1 MRRLVVPTL
10 LLAGV
15 CGAAT
20 PAVGSDVIVQG
31 TTDVRDAGLL
41 DDVIVP
47 GFKAAHPKYTL
58 KYIAVG
64 TGQALTNARAG
75 QGDAVLTHAPT
86 QEADFVKA
94 GLSYESFGRA
104 VFYSDYVILGPASDP
119 AGVRTKAP
127 HDAAKAFELI
137 AAAGHQGRA
146 DFVSRGDNSGTN
158 AEEKIIWGLSSLA
171 KNAKSEP
178 GSGASANPSWYHKA
192 GLGQAATVQL
202 TSQCPFSSRA
212 CYEITDRGT
221 YNRLLSLKTVT
232 NLVIV
237 ADRNRASAR
246 GSRHLLV
253 NAFHAYAVNP
263 AKVSKVNLQGALAFL
278 DYLQSAGVQTR
289 LASYPNRGQPVF
301 FADARPNITILRKLP
316 RRAAS
321 GELITIIGTVEP
333 QLPGGRALTGAK
345 LVLLSVTGKSGIL
358 VATARADASGRF
370 TFRFRARRGGL
381 YRIAFRPFR
390 DLTSTARNSG
400 RLSITP
406 SSSRWPCRRSI
417 AWAPAAGRRSGN
429 GR

>member
-1 MRRLVVPTL
+1 MRRLLVPTL
-10 LLAGV
+10 LLAGI
-15 CGAAT
+15 CAAAT
-20 PAVGSDVIVQG
+20 PAMASDVIVQG

-47 GFKAAHPKYTL
+47 GFRAAYPQYTL

-86 QEADFVKA
+86 QEADFVNA
-94 GLSYESFGRA
+94 GFSHEAFGRA
-104 VFYSDYVILGPASDP
+104 VFYSDYVILAPASDP
-119 AGVRTKAP
+119 AGVRSKAP

-137 AAAGHQGRA
+137 AAAGAQGNA

-158 AEEKIIWGLSSLA
+158 TEEKIIWGLSSVA
-171 KNAKSEP
+171 KNAKNEP

-192 GLGQAATVQL
+192 GLGQALTVQL
-202 TSQCPFSSRA
+202 TSQCPFSSKS

-221 YNRLLSLKTVT
+221 YNRLVNLKTVT

-237 ADRNRASAR
+237 ADKNLVSAR
-246 GSRHLLV
+246 GSRNLLV
-253 NAFHAYAVNP
+253 NSFHAYAVNP

-278 DYLQSAGVQTR
+278 NYLQSAALQTR
-289 LASYPNRGQPVF
+289 LAGYPNRQQPAF
-301 FADARPNITILRKLP
+301 FADAAPTITVLRKLP
-316 RRAAS
+316 RRAAR
-321 GELITIIGTVEP
+321 GDQITIIGNVKP

-345 LVLLSVTGKSGIL
+345 LVLLRVVGNSGVL
-358 VATARADASGRF
+358 VATAKADSIGRF
-370 TFRFRARRGGL
+370 TFRLRARHGGL

-390 DLTSTARNSG
+390 DLTSTTRNSG

-406 SSSRWPCRRSI
+406 SSSR
-417 AWAPAAGRRSGN
+417 
-429 GR
+429 

>member
-1 MRRLVVPTL
+1 MRRLLVPTF
-10 LLAGV
+10 LLAGL
-15 CGAAT
+15 CAAAA
-20 PAVGSDVIVQG
+20 PALGVDVIVQG

-47 GFKAAHPKYTL
+47 GFQAAYPQYTL

-94 GLSYESFGRA
+94 GFSYESFGRA
-104 VFYSDYVILGPASDP
+104 VFYSDYVILAPASDP
-119 AGVRTKAP
+119 AKVRTKAP

-137 AAAGHQGRA
+137 AAAGAQGAA

-158 AEEKIIWGLSSLA
+158 TEEKIIWGLSNVA

-178 GSGASANPSWYHKA
+178 GSGASTNPSWYHKA

-221 YNRLLSLKTVT
+221 YNRLFDLKTVT
-232 NLVIV
+232 DLVIV
-237 ADRNRASAR
+237 ADKNRVSAR
-246 GSRHLLV
+246 GSRNLLV

-263 AKVSKVNLQGALAFL
+263 AKVSKVKLQGALAFL
-278 DYLQSAGVQTR
+278 TYLQSAGLQTR
-289 LASYPNRGQPVF
+289 LASYPNRQQPAF
-301 FADARPNITILRKLP
+301 FADARPNITIVRKLL
-316 RRAAS
+316 RRAVS
-321 GELITIIGTVEP
+321 GELITIIGTVKP

-345 LVLLSVTGKSGIL
+345 LVLLRVGGKSGTL
-358 VATARADASGRF
+358 VATARADAIGRF
-370 TFRFRARRGGL
+370 TFRFRARYGGL
-381 YRIAFRPFR
+381 YRVAFRPFR
-390 DLTSTARNSG
+390 DLTSTTRNSG

-406 SSSRWPCRRSI
+406 SSSR
-417 AWAPAAGRRSGN
+417 
-429 GR
+429 